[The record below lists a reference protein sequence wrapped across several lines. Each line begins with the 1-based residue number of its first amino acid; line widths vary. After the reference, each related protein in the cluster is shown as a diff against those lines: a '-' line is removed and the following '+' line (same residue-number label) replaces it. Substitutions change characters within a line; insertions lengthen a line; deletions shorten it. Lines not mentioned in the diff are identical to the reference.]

1 MITVVDYGMGN
12 LRSVAK
18 ALEKVGLDAKI
29 SSNPEDIKNSK
40 AIVVPGVGAFGDA
53 VHNLKR
59 LNLFNEIKNHIE
71 KGKPYLGIC
80 LGLQLLFEYG
90 YEFGSHRGLGVFKGK
105 VVRFEEKEG
114 YKIPHMGWNQIHK
127 KKESKM
133 FSGIDE
139 GEFFYFV
146 HSFYAIPE
154 EKSIIS
160 STTDY
165 ITDFCSAVE
174 KDNVW
179 AVQFHPEKSQ
189 KVGLKLLSN
198 FKELVLSTGY

>member
-12 LRSVAK
+12 LKSVAK
-18 ALEKVGLDAKI
+18 ALEYVGLNVKI
-29 SSNPEDIKNSK
+29 SSSPEDIKNSK

-59 LNLFNEIKNHIE
+59 FKLFDEIINHIE

-90 YEFGSHRGLGVFKGK
+90 YEFGEHEGFGVLKGK
-105 VVRFEEKEG
+105 VIRFQPKEG
-114 YKIPHMGWNQIHK
+114 FKIPHMGWNQVWIK
-127 KKESKM
+127 QKEGL
-133 FSGIDE
+133 FSGIKE

-146 HSFYAIPE
+146 HSFYAEAYDKNDIA
-154 EKSIIS
+154 

-165 ITDFCSAVE
+165 ITDFCSSVQ
-174 KDNVW
+174 KNNIW

-189 KVGLKLLSN
+189 KAGLKLLEN
-198 FKELVLSTGY
+198 FKNFVENY